1 MAAAG
6 QVMTFVVPGFFTP
19 RFPPPAFA
27 ERQTPE
33 AVSFYDTAPLAATL
47 DRLVDWDRVNNGKV
61 RLSVGAVAVET
72 GNFRYFD
79 TTRDTIDARHILA
92 SGALPPGRPPGAIDG
107 HWYWECGRG
116 ANTALEPGLEA
127 TQEEEQG
134 KRTGR

>member
-6 QVMTFVVPGFFTP
+6 QVMTFGVPGFFTP

-27 ERQTPE
+27 ARQTPE

-47 DRLVDWDRVNNGKV
+47 DRLVAWDRVNGGKV

-79 TTRDTIDARHILA
+79 TTRSEQHTSELQSLMRISYAVFCLKK
-92 SGALPPGRPPGAIDG
+92 
-107 HWYWECGRG
+107 
-116 ANTALEPGLEA
+116 NT
-127 TQEEEQG
+127 
-134 KRTGR
+134 